1 MDLLLELRCWNGQA
15 ITSTDVVVD
24 IDPDDTVEALTH
36 ALTAYANRNGPA
48 PLPDGVVV
56 VRGTASSPARPT
68 DRPLHPSARIV
79 DSGLVSGDTVLLT
92 PPRPLDPPDPEL
104 GLSLDVAAGPQA
116 GRSLRLTPGRHT
128 VGGGVGCAIVI
139 GDPLLSR
146 LQFTLEVTA
155 QGELRVAPAPDA
167 TTGTRVGGAT
177 LDAPT
182 FVEPGEEIQAGS
194 TMLIVR
200 RLAPDETRRRDRLGQ
215 VPFNR
220 VPYRRAM
227 VPSHQPE
234 DLPGPPTTPD
244 RKGVSLLQT
253 LLPAFS
259 GLGFAFMMN
268 NKLFLIL
275 MLATPVLFV
284 VKHFTDKRGGKK
296 KYLKDR
302 AAFFDRVEA
311 RSLEVDRMLD
321 AERQVRLA
329 AAPDL
334 ADLGHQAAFH
344 MPRLWERDRFAGDLL
359 ELRLGLGDLPSNV
372 TQRFQRQGDADLLAA
387 GEAMLAHHTS
397 VLDVPVTVNVVDAG
411 TVGFCGD
418 PAHVA
423 AAGRAVVAQAACL
436 HSPEDLVVAAAVGQL
451 NVNGF
456 DWLKWLPH
464 VRSATSPLDGDHV
477 AVGSGGTRKLL
488 VNLLAVAGMRSDRLR
503 GFAAADS
510 GIVWPRLLVVMDEA
524 AEPDRAL
531 LSQLL
536 DIGPDLGIHLLWLG
550 RSELQVPRQCRA
562 VLYCAGVGQP
572 AVLRST
578 DPSVA
583 EQPVELDATGPVMAR
598 TIARSLAPLRDAS
611 AGSATTAIP
620 RVVPL
625 LDVLDLERPDGE
637 VIAARWTLPRPYG
650 LELTIGQSVEGPLP
664 LDLVEQGPHS
674 LIGGT
679 SGAGKSELLQ
689 TLVLSLAANYSPQ
702 KVNFLFVDYKGGAS
716 SAEFRDLPHTV
727 GYVTNLSGRLALR
740 ALTSLRAELRR
751 RMLLME
757 GRAKDLTEM
766 LEVAPDEAPPSLVI
780 VVDEFA
786 ALVKEIPDFVA
797 GMVDVAQRGRSLGI
811 HLVLATQRPTGV
823 VNDNI
828 LANTN
833 LRIAL
838 RMLDP
843 TDSDNIINSRV
854 AADIPVPLRG
864 RAYARTGPQTLVPFQ
879 TAWSGAPFVASR
891 DEERKVVDVHPCV
904 LHPDLAPEMS
914 VAVDTGSPASDGD
927 GGPVVERSVVGA
939 PAGSGPGP
947 GRAPGL
953 VAEPE
958 THLDVIVGAC
968 ADAARHLALPPARRP
983 WVEPLAE
990 VVPVDDVLAEIPP
1003 TDLARDPGR
1012 YAVIGRYDDPENQ
1025 AQRPA
1030 VVDLEASGGMIV
1042 YGTGGSGKTTL
1053 LRTIAL
1059 GMTAQGDAD
1068 AVVLYALDYASRSLD
1083 PLAELPHCAAV
1094 LQGDDEEGVT
1104 RLLTL
1109 LEREIDARRR
1119 LLAEHRSESLG
1130 ALRERSGQLQVPRI
1144 VVLLDNYGN
1153 FYDTFDKSD
1162 RFLWQQLFQ
1171 QVVTAGRQVGIHCVL
1186 THDRRMGIGP
1196 ALQSAIAARLVLRM
1210 SSFDEMT
1217 ALNVPSK
1224 LAKDADLPLGRGF
1237 ASWLGGG
1244 STEVQVALPGDD
1256 PAGAAQADHVLL
1268 QAEKLGTASPARARA
1283 LPELPERFVLDD
1295 TPVGARLTATLGVH
1309 DLTLAPLTVDLR
1321 RQNFVVI
1328 GPPMSGR
1335 SATLAALATG
1345 LRASSGDDLK
1355 LVAIG
1360 TASSPLQALDIW
1372 DDAAFSRAAQGRVA
1386 EALWEAVADDE
1397 GVDTRAVLFVDG
1409 SEDID
1414 DYDVERPLE
1423 QLAKR
1428 ECVRLAVA
1436 CEPVTLTKAYS
1447 GWLSTLRRNRSA
1459 LYLQPDSRT
1468 DVETSLDVRPSLR
1481 PGQAFPP
1488 GRGIFAANRTW
1499 ALVQVGLV
1507 PEMTPRS
1514 EAS

>member
-36 ALTAYANRNGPA
+36 ALCAYANRHSPA
-48 PLPDGVVV
+48 PLPDDVVV

-68 DRPLHPSARIV
+68 DPPLHPAARIV

-92 PPRPLDPPDPEL
+92 PPRPPVPPDPDL

-116 GRSLRLTPGRHT
+116 GRSVRLTPGRHT
-128 VGGGVGCAIVI
+128 VGGGVGCKVVI
-139 GDPLLSR
+139 ADPLLSR
-146 LQFTLEVTA
+146 EQFTLEVTA
-155 QGELRVAPAPDA
+155 QGGLRVVPSPGA
-167 TTGTRVGGAT
+167 TTGTRVGGA
-177 LDAPT
+177 LVEEPT
-182 FVEPGEEIQAGS
+182 FVEPGEEIQAGA
-194 TMLIVR
+194 TVLVAR
-200 RLAPDETRRRDRLGQ
+200 RLAPDATRRRDRLGQ

-220 VPYRRAM
+220 VPYRRAV
-227 VPSHQPE
+227 VPTNE
-234 DLPGPPTTPD
+234 LDELPAPPTTPD

-253 LLPAFS
+253 LLPALS

-268 NKLFLIL
+268 NRWFLAL
-275 MLATPVLFV
+275 MLATPLLFV
-284 VKHFTDKRGGKK
+284 VKHFTDKRGGRKK
-296 KYLKDR
+296 FLKDR

-311 RSLEVDRMLD
+311 RAAEIDRLLD
-321 AERQVRLA
+321 QERRIRLT

-359 ELRLGLGDLPSNV
+359 ELRLGLGDLPSQI
-372 TQRFQRQGDADLLAA
+372 TQRIQRGGDPDLLAA
-387 GEAMLAHHTS
+387 GEAMLAHHTT
-397 VLDVPVTVNVVDAG
+397 VLDVPVTVNVVEAG
-411 TVGFCGD
+411 TVGFCGE
-418 PAHVA
+418 PGHVA
-423 AAGRAVVAQAACL
+423 AVGRAVVVQAACL
-436 HSPEDLVVAAAVGQL
+436 HSPEDLVVAAAVGEL
-451 NVNGF
+451 NVNGH

-464 VRSATSPLDGDHV
+464 VRSATSPLDGDHIV
-477 AVGSGGTRKLL
+477 VGPAGTRKLL
-488 VNLLAVAGMRSDRLR
+488 ANLLAVANLRAERQR
-503 GFAAADS
+503 GFATADA
-510 GIVWPRLLVVMDEA
+510 GLVWPRLLVVMDETA
-524 AEPDRAL
+524 DPDRAL

-536 DIGPDLGIHLLWLG
+536 DIGPALGIHVLWLG

-562 VLYCAGVGQP
+562 VLHCPGVGQP
-572 AVLRST
+572 GVLRST

-583 EQPVELDATGPVMAR
+583 DRTVELDGTGPVVAR
-598 TIARSLAPLRDAS
+598 TIARALAPLRDAS
-611 AGSATTAIP
+611 AGTATTAIP

-637 VIAARWTLPRPYG
+637 VIAARWSQPRPYG
-650 LELTIGQSVEGPLP
+650 LELAIGQSVEGPFT

-689 TLVLSLAANYSPQ
+689 TLVLSLAANYSPARL
-702 KVNFLFVDYKGGAS
+702 NFLFVDYKGGAS

-751 RMLLME
+751 RMELME

-766 LEVAPDEAPPSLVI
+766 LEVAPEEAPASLVI

-823 VNDNI
+823 VNENI

-843 TDSDNIINSRV
+843 SDSDNIINSRV

-879 TAWSGAPFVASR
+879 TAWSGAPYVAHGG
-891 DEERKVVDVHPCV
+891 EEQKVVDVHPCV
-904 LHPDLAPEMS
+904 LAPHLAPEMS
-914 VAVDTGSPASDGD
+914 VAVETGAVLADRAATTPAGAA
-927 GGPVVERSVVGA
+927 A
-939 PAGSGPGP
+939 PAPGSLT
-947 GRAPGL
+947 AD
-953 VAEPE
+953 AE
-958 THLDVIVGAC
+958 THLDVLVAAC
-968 ADAARHLALPPARRP
+968 IDAHRRLGLPPARRP

-990 VVPVDDVLAEIPP
+990 VIPVGDVLAEIRP
-1003 TDLARDPGR
+1003 TDLTRDPGR
-1012 YAVIGRYDDPENQ
+1012 YAVIGRYDDPDSQ

-1030 VVDLEASGGMIV
+1030 LVDLEASGGLIV

-1053 LRTIAL
+1053 LRTLAL

-1068 AVVLYALDYASRSLD
+1068 SVVVYALDYASRSLD

-1109 LEREIDARRR
+1109 LDREVDTRRR

-1130 ALRERSGQLQVPRI
+1130 ALRERSGELHVPRI
-1144 VVLLDNYGN
+1144 VVLLDSYGN

-1162 RFLWQQLFQ
+1162 RYVWQQLFQ
-1171 QVVTAGRQVGIHCVL
+1171 QIVTAGRQVGIHCVL

-1196 ALQSAIAARLVLRM
+1196 ALQSAVAARLVLRM
-1210 SSFDEMT
+1210 SSPDEMT
-1217 ALNVPSK
+1217 ALNVPTK
-1224 LAKDADLPLGRGF
+1224 VAKDADLPPGRGF
-1237 ASWLGGG
+1237 ASWMGGG
-1244 STEVQVALPGDD
+1244 GTEVQVALPGED
-1256 PAGAAQADHVLL
+1256 PAGAAQAEHVLL
-1268 QAEKLGTASPARARA
+1268 QAEKLRVASPARAPE
-1283 LPELPERFVLDD
+1283 LPELPERFRLDD
-1295 TPVGARLTATLGVH
+1295 LDAVSGGRGGGLVGERMTATLGLH
-1309 DLTLAPLTVDLR
+1309 DLTLTPLAVDLR
-1321 RQNFVVI
+1321 RQNFVVL

-1335 SATLAALATG
+1335 SSTLATVATG
-1345 LRASSGDDLK
+1345 LRASTGDDLRM
-1355 LVAIG
+1355 VVIG
-1360 TASSPLQALDIW
+1360 SASSPLQALDVW
-1372 DDAAFSRAAQGRVA
+1372 DDAAFSRAAQQRVA
-1386 EALWEAVADDE
+1386 EALWESVADDE
-1397 GVDTRAVLFVDG
+1397 GVDARAVLFVDG
-1409 SEDID
+1409 PEDID

-1423 QLAKR
+1423 QLVKR
-1428 ECVRLAVA
+1428 ECVRLVVA

-1459 LYLQPDSRT
+1459 LFLQPETRT
-1468 DVETSLDVRPSLR
+1468 DVESALEVRPALR

-1488 GRGIFAANRTW
+1488 GRGIFAANRAW
-1499 ALVQVGLV
+1499 SLVQVGLASDA
-1507 PEMTPRS
+1507 PPRS
-1514 EAS
+1514 AAS

>member
-1 MDLLLELRCWNGQA
+1 MDLLLELRCWHGGA
-15 ITSTDVVVD
+15 VTSTDVVVD

-36 ALTAYANRNGPA
+36 ALAAYANHHSPA
-48 PLPDGVVV
+48 PLPNNVVV
-56 VRGTASSPARPT
+56 VRGTAVSAARPT
-68 DRPLHPSARIV
+68 DRPLDPASRIV
-79 DSGLVSGDTVLLT
+79 DCGLVSGDTVLLT
-92 PPRPLDPPDPEL
+92 TPRLLAEPPPDL
-104 GLSLDVAAGPQA
+104 GIALDFAAGPQA
-116 GRSLRLTPGRHT
+116 GRSVRLVPGRHT
-128 VGGGVGCAIVI
+128 VGADRRCAVVI
-139 GDPLLSR
+139 ADPLISR
-146 LQFTLEVTA
+146 VQFTLEVTNE
-155 QGELRVAPAPDA
+155 GELRVAPSPES

-177 LDAPT
+177 LDGPT
-182 FVEPGEEIQAGS
+182 FVAPGEEIQVGG
-194 TMLIVR
+194 TMLIPR
-200 RLAPDETRRRDRLGQ
+200 RLAPDATRRRDRLGQ

-220 VPYRRAM
+220 VPYRRAV
-227 VPSHQPE
+227 VPAHQLDE
-234 DLPGPPTTPD
+234 LPGPPTTPD

-296 KYLKDR
+296 KYLRDR

-311 RSLEVDRMLD
+311 RAAEIDRLLEE
-321 AERQVRLA
+321 ERRTRLL

-359 ELRLGLGDLPSNV
+359 ELRLGLGDLPSLV
-372 TQRFQRQGDADLLAA
+372 SQRIRRDGDPELLAA
-387 GEAMLAHHTS
+387 GEAMIAHHDA
-397 VLDVPVTVNVVDAG
+397 VIDVPVTVNVVEVG

-418 PAHVA
+418 PAQVA
-423 AAGRAVVAQAACL
+423 AAGRAAVVQAACL
-436 HSPEDLVVAAAVGQL
+436 HSPEDLVIAAAVGPHD
-451 NVNGF
+451 VTGY

-464 VRSATSPLDGDHV
+464 VRSATSPLDGAHM
-477 AVGSGGTRKLL
+477 AVGSAGTRKLL
-488 VNLLAVAGMRSDRLR
+488 VNLLAVAGLR
-503 GFAAADS
+503 AERHKGYAAADA

-524 AEPDRAL
+524 AEPDRSL

-536 DIGPDLGIHLLWLG
+536 DIGPGLGIHLLWLG
-550 RSELQVPRQCRA
+550 RSELQVPRQCRS
-562 VLYCAGVGQP
+562 VLHCTGVGQP
-572 AVLRST
+572 SVLRST
-578 DPSVA
+578 DPAVA
-583 EQPVELDATGPVMAR
+583 DRPVEIDGTGPVVAR

-625 LDVLDLERPDGE
+625 LDVLGLDHPDGE
-637 VIAARWTLPRPYG
+637 AIVERWLQPRPYG
-650 LELTIGQSVEGPLP
+650 LELTIGQSVEGPFD

-689 TLVLSLAANYSPQ
+689 TLVLSLAANYSPERL
-702 KVNFLFVDYKGGAS
+702 NFLFVDYKGGAS

-766 LEVAPDEAPPSLVI
+766 LEVAPEDAPPSLVI

-843 TDSDNIINSRV
+843 SDSDNIINSRE

-864 RAYARTGPQTLVPFQ
+864 RAFARTGPQTLVPFQ
-879 TAWSGAPFVASR
+879 TAWSGAPFVAQR
-891 DEERKVVDVHPCV
+891 GEERRFVDVHPCV
-904 LHPDLAPEMS
+904 LDPDLAPEMS
-914 VAVDTGSPASDGD
+914 VAVETGPGAMGGDGD
-927 GGPVVERSVVGA
+927 GSASGVGSGEGRDARSPG
-939 PAGSGPGP
+939 PAGL
-947 GRAPGL
+947 R
-953 VAEPE
+953 AEPE
-958 THLDVIVGAC
+958 TQLDVMVGAC
-968 ADAARHLALPPARRP
+968 ADAARRLALPPARRP

-990 VVPVDDVLAEIPP
+990 VVPVGDVLAELPP
-1003 TDLARDPGR
+1003 ADLARDPGR
-1012 YAVIGRYDDPENQ
+1012 YAVLGRYDDPENQ

-1030 VVDLEASGGMIV
+1030 VVDLEASGGLLV

-1053 LRTIAL
+1053 LRTVAL
-1059 GMTAQGDAD
+1059 GMAAQGDAE
-1068 AVVLYALDYASRSLD
+1068 AVVVHALDYASRSLD
-1083 PLAELPHCAAV
+1083 PLAELPQCAAV
-1094 LQGDDEEGVT
+1094 LQGDDDEGVT

-1109 LEREIDARRR
+1109 LEREIDVRRK
-1119 LLAEHRSESLG
+1119 LLARHRAESLG
-1130 ALRERSGQLQVPRI
+1130 ALRERTGELHVPRI

-1153 FYDTFDKSD
+1153 FYETFDKTD
-1162 RFLWQQLFQ
+1162 RFHWQQAFQ
-1171 QVVTAGRQVGIHCVL
+1171 QVVTAGRQVGIHTVI
-1186 THDRRMGIGP
+1186 THDRRMGVGP

-1210 SSFDEMT
+1210 SSADEMT
-1217 ALNVPSK
+1217 SLNVPSAV
-1224 LAKDADLPLGRGF
+1224 AKDADLPLGRGF

-1244 STEVQVALPGDD
+1244 ATEVQVACPGDD
-1256 PAGAAQADHVLL
+1256 PAGAAQAEYVSV
-1268 QAEKLGTASPARARA
+1268 QAEKLVAASAARA
-1283 LPELPERFVLDD
+1283 PELPVLPDRLTLDD
-1295 TPVGARLTATLGVH
+1295 VPVGARLTATVGLV
-1309 DLTLAPLTVDLR
+1309 DLTLDPLTVDLR
-1321 RQNFVVI
+1321 RQNFAVI

-1335 SATLAALATG
+1335 STTLATVAAG
-1345 LRASSGDDLK
+1345 LRASSGDDLR
-1355 LVAIG
+1355 LVLIA
-1360 TASSPLQALDIW
+1360 TASSPLQSLDIW

-1386 EALWEAVADDE
+1386 DALWESVADDE
-1397 GVDTRAVLFVDG
+1397 GVDARAVLFVDG
-1409 SEDID
+1409 AEEID

-1428 ECVRLAVA
+1428 ECVRLVVA
-1436 CEPVTLTKAYS
+1436 SEPATLSKAYS

-1459 LYLQPDSRT
+1459 LYLQPETRT
-1468 DVETSLDVRPSLR
+1468 DVETVLEVRPSLR

-1488 GRGIFAANRTW
+1488 GRGIFTANRAWTM
-1499 ALVQVGLV
+1499 VQVGLA
-1507 PEMTPRS
+1507 PGLDPRIEES
-1514 EAS
+1514 